1 MKFTHSS
8 TLLRLSAAALSL
20 GAVLAA
26 QPALAAP
33 LASQSQDVYL
43 GGNIAASRASGLGG
57 SIDGA
62 LGNQGLASSTSAG
75 KPGSTAGLRLGYRL
89 NPNLAVEASYDRI
102 GATDLQSAIASPAAD
117 TASGTW
123 KSHGFGLHVLG
134 IAPLDDQWSV
144 YGRAGVEQWHTSLD
158 TASAGGNTSNLSATG
173 SNTALALGAGV
184 SYAISQNVDA
194 TAELIR
200 YNRVGTSATGSSAV
214 NQVNFGLRYHFL

>member
-1 MKFTHSS
+1 MKFTHPS

-20 GAVLAA
+20 GAALAA
-26 QPALAAP
+26 QPVLAAP
-33 LASQSQDVYL
+33 SAPASQDVYL
-43 GGNIAASRASGLGG
+43 GGNIAFSRTSGLGG

-62 LGNQGLASSTSAG
+62 QATQGLSSSTSTG
-75 KPGSTAGLRLGYRL
+75 TPGSTAGLRLGYRL

-102 GATDLQSAIASPAAD
+102 GSTDLQSAIAAPAAD
-117 TASGTW
+117 SASGTW
-123 KSHGFGLHVLG
+123 KAHGFGLHVLG
-134 IAPLDDQWSV
+134 IAPLDNQWSV

-158 TASAGGNTSNLSATG
+158 TASASGNTVNVSTTG

-184 SYAISQNVDA
+184 AYAISPNVDA
-194 TAELIR
+194 TAELVH

>member
-1 MKFTHSS
+1 MKFTHPS

-20 GAVLAA
+20 GAALAA

-33 LASQSQDVYL
+33 LASPSQDVYL
-43 GGNIAASRASGLGG
+43 GGNVAFSRAPGLGG

-62 LGNQGLASSTSAG
+62 LGSQGLASSTSTG
-75 KPGSTAGLRLGYRL
+75 TPGSTAGLRLGYRL

-102 GATDLQSAIASPAAD
+102 GSTDLQAAITSPAAD

-123 KSHGFGLHVLG
+123 KAHGFGLHVLG
-134 IAPLDDQWSV
+134 IAPLDNQWSV
-144 YGRAGVEQWHTSLD
+144 YGRAGVERWHTSLD
-158 TASAGGNTSNLSATG
+158 TASATGGTANVSTTG
-173 SNTALALGAGV
+173 SNTSLALGAGV
-184 SYAISQNVDA
+184 AYAISPNVDA
-194 TAELIR
+194 TAELVR